1 MPFVGQVLA
10 VMSDAL
16 FYELKPYVE
25 GLAKW
30 WIRTNRLSHIKDD
43 LMQAA
48 YIGLLHVARNSG
60 GEKVVKRYLF
70 LRVIGSMIDEIRA
83 MDVLTR
89 NQRRSGMTAEVL
101 DIDYIDVESDD
112 PQGDFLAYERMADAI
127 GKLEQKRRDTII
139 GIYFHGKSSVD
150 IARDL
155 GYTTSRIS
163 QFHRD
168 GLEKLRESLCEHF

>member
-1 MPFVGQVLA
+1 V
-10 VMSDAL
+10 SDAL

-30 WIRTNRLSHIKDD
+30 WIRTNRLSHIEDD

-48 YIGLLHVARNSG
+48 YIGLLHVARNSD
-60 GEKVVKRYLF
+60 GEKGVKTYLF
-70 LRVIGSMIDEIRA
+70 RRVIGAMVDEIRA

-89 NQRRSGMTAEVL
+89 NQRRSGMTAEMI
-101 DIDYIDVESDD
+101 DIDCVDVESDD
-112 PQGDFLAYERMADAI
+112 SQGDFLAYERMAEAI
-127 GKLEQKRRDTII
+127 GKLGEKQRDTII
-139 GIYFHGKSSVD
+139 GIYFHDKSRVD

-155 GYTTSRIS
+155 GYTAARIS

-168 GLEKLRESLCEHF
+168 GLEKLKEGLGEHFC